1 MSTRIHDRTGAPIP
15 TLTIA
20 VGVGLVVLVVGW
32 LALEMGVTTPSLA
45 GPRPVDGIKMTPPY
59 FAALAALVIYTSSHI
74 AEIVRGSIQAVS
86 KGQTEAASALA
97 LSGAQRLRFV
107 VLPQA
112 MRVALP
118 SIGNQYLNLAK
129 NSSLAVVVTFPE
141 ITKVT
146 RLAIAQGTPTVAA
159 LILLLGI
166 YLCIS
171 LTLSLIVNLLN
182 RKLRIVER

>member
-1 MSTRIHDRTGAPIP
+1 MS
-15 TLTIA
+15 
-20 VGVGLVVLVVGW
+20 
-32 LALEMGVTTPSLA
+32 
-45 GPRPVDGIKMTPPY
+45 
-59 FAALAALVIYTSSHI
+59 
-74 AEIVRGSIQAVS
+74 
-86 KGQTEAASALA
+86 
-97 LSGAQRLRFV
+97 
-107 VLPQA
+107 
-112 MRVALP
+112 ALP